1 MYDTVFA
8 IVAALLGS
16 ALGFFFASTTAR
28 KREQQQE
35 GHIRELTARL
45 QSTESERNQ
54 ALAAE
59 RSALDRLAA
68 AAAFEKLAAD
78 RATQIAALG
87 ADFAATREQFE
98 ALRSAHTALTGKSSQ
113 QIAALETALEE
124 ERRRIPE
131 LRRQLD
137 EDRQALTRHFELM
150 ANEILE
156 KKSKSFSEGS
166 QKELGSLLT
175 PLREQLDAFRKRVE
189 EAQSDSKTGVTRLET
204 LVTQLNSM
212 NQQLSDEARN
222 LATALRGSSKTQGD
236 WGEFILRDLLDKAGL
251 REGEQ
256 YSFQQSFTTTGESG
270 ERKAQRTDVIVTLPG
285 GRSLVID
292 SKTSLNAWQDA
303 NAAATDEERAAAVKR
318 HLASL
323 RAHVDELGRRQYHA
337 LPGIESPDF
346 VIMFVPLEPAYLG
359 ALREDPNLW
368 AYGWEQ
374 HVLLVGPTTL
384 LFVIRI
390 VENLWQQEVQARSVR
405 ELMDRGGELYDKF
418 VGFASDLEALGSALN
433 KADSTYS
440 AAMKKLSTG
449 RGNLV
454 RQVEML
460 QSLGIRSQKQMPKAL
475 LDASEEPLSLSEAE
489 A

>member
-1 MYDTVFA
+1 MLATFIA
-8 IVAALLGS
+8 IVAALVGT
-16 ALGFFFASTTAR
+16 ALGYYFSSTAAS
-28 KREQQQE
+28 KSQQQE
-35 GHIRELTARL
+35 ERRRGELAARL
-45 QSTESERNQ
+45 QSVEAERNQ

-59 RSALDRLAA
+59 RTALDRLAA
-68 AAAFEKLAAD
+68 ASAFEKLAND

-87 ADFAATREQFE
+87 ADFATTRQQFE
-98 ALRSAHTALTGKSSQ
+98 ALRAAHTALTGKSSQ

-131 LRRQLD
+131 MRQQLD
-137 EDRQALTRHFELM
+137 EDRQAMSRHFELM

-166 QKELGSLLT
+166 QKELGTLLT

-189 EAQSDSKTGVTRLET
+189 EAQTDSKTGVTKLET
-204 LVTQLNSM
+204 LVSQLNSM

-236 WGEFILRDLLDKAGL
+236 WGEFILRDLLEKAGL

-256 YSFQQSFTTTGESG
+256 YSFQESFTTTGEGG

-303 NAAATDEERAAAVKR
+303 NAAATDEERNAALKR
-318 HLASL
+318 HLTSL
-323 RAHVDELGRRQYHA
+323 RAHVDELGRRKYHA

-368 AYGWEQ
+368 AYAWEQ

-418 VGFASDLEALGSALN
+418 VGFANDLETLGSALG
-433 KADSTYS
+433 KAESSYS

-460 QSLGIRSQKQMPKAL
+460 QNLGIRSQKQMPKSL
-475 LDASEEPLSLSEAE
+475 LDASEEPLALSEPTA
-489 A
+489 